1 MIQELEQLL
10 TVDEVASLLKVKPYT
25 IRGWINQGKLKAI
38 KLEGKAGWRIR
49 QRDLQDF
56 LDQRLKKVAA

>member
-49 QRDLQDF
+49 QRDLQEF